1 MELGKYNLLKAYRKT
16 EHGFYLADEEG
27 REVLLPNAYVT
38 ETLQILDTLEVF
50 VYKDSDDRPVATT
63 VRPLITLNEF
73 AVLKVKHVNSNGA
86 FMDWALP
93 KDLMVPFSEQP
104 YSLKEGESY
113 VIYLYED
120 QITNRL
126 VGSAHIDKYLDNS
139 EISYKAGDEV
149 DLLVYEITELGFK
162 VIVGGK
168 SKGLIYKNEV
178 YIPIRV
184 GDRKKGFISKI
195 REENKIDISLQK
207 FGYRNVASN
216 VDRIHDYLKN
226 NKGYLSLTDKSSPD
240 EIVEILGMSKKTYKK
255 AIGDLY
261 KKRIIRLESDGIYLI

>member
-27 REVLLPNAYVT
+27 SEVLLPNAYVT
-38 ETLQILDTLEVF
+38 ETLEILNTLEVF

-63 VRPLITLNEF
+63 LRPLITLNEF
-73 AVLKVKHVNSNGA
+73 AVLMVKHINSNGA

-93 KDLMVPFSEQP
+93 KDLLVPFSEQP

-149 DLLVYEITELGFK
+149 DLLVYEITELGYK
-162 VIVGGK
+162 VIVDGK

-178 YIPIRV
+178 YIPIRI
-184 GDRKKGFISKI
+184 GDRRKGFISKI